1 VLAYIVDNASTNG
14 TWVNGARLA
23 PQSPTPLRH
32 DDLVCFAVSD
42 ATAPKCVAFHFKRF
56 DPAVHGKAGAVARGV
71 SSVDSPQAAGV
82 KRPRPNDGG
91 AADPQQALALHK
103 ENQALREKAAML
115 QESLAQHQ
123 AKAAADATAAASELA
138 AVREELASKVATA
151 ERQVAEAAQQAA
163 EAAEVAAAKLSEA
176 QASGQ
181 AEQVRAAAASA
192 AASQAEAAAA
202 EARSERDAAL
212 AKLRD
217 CQAALD
223 EARTQLRSHSDGTA
237 AFTAD
242 LANRDAA
249 LTTARIEKDAA
260 LRRAERAESAAQAAE
275 AALAS
280 EKALKTTAESSEAA
294 LSQRVAALEAKLACE
309 QEKARGTRE
318 GVALEHAVLS
328 NLATFVHDIAAMANA
343 ALPDAHAIMA
353 MTAVPGIVAGAPVVT
368 KGDSQRGS
376 GMGLCGGT
384 QIMVAPPPPAVLPVE
399 PSTVVPMAEGDTQH
413 VGHQAPT
420 SPVPAAPMVT
430 VEQHNGGDAAA
441 TVKPSE
447 PHEAEAAVE
456 ALPAAEDMDVAP
468 AADAVQPDVG
478 DIAAGGFGDEEND
491 ICAYTVPSAS
501 LQAKMEADAAAA
513 LVQRNSQESPG
524 PGMQGPWD
532 AGF

>member
-1 VLAYIVDNASTNG
+1 
-14 TWVNGARLA
+14 
-23 PQSPTPLRH
+23 
-32 DDLVCFAVSD
+32 
-42 ATAPKCVAFHFKRF
+42 
-56 DPAVHGKAGAVARGV
+56 
-71 SSVDSPQAAGV
+71 
-82 KRPRPNDGG
+82 
-91 AADPQQALALHK
+91 
-103 ENQALREKAAML
+103 
-115 QESLAQHQ
+115 
-123 AKAAADATAAASELA
+123 
-138 AVREELASKVATA
+138 
-151 ERQVAEAAQQAA
+151 
-163 EAAEVAAAKLSEA
+163 
-176 QASGQ
+176 
-181 AEQVRAAAASA
+181 
-192 AASQAEAAAA
+192 
-202 EARSERDAAL
+202 
-212 AKLRD
+212 
-217 CQAALD
+217 
-223 EARTQLRSHSDGTA
+223 
-237 AFTAD
+237 
-242 LANRDAA
+242 
-249 LTTARIEKDAA
+249 
-260 LRRAERAESAAQAAE
+260 
-275 AALAS
+275 
-280 EKALKTTAESSEAA
+280 
-294 LSQRVAALEAKLACE
+294 
-309 QEKARGTRE
+309 
-318 GVALEHAVLS
+318 VALEHAVLS

-353 MTAVPGIVAGAPVVT
+353 MTAAPGIVAGAPVVT

-413 VGHQAPT
+413 VGQQAPT

-430 VEQHNGGDAAA
+430 VEQHNGGDAA

-524 PGMQGPWD
+524 PGMHPVSLGGGGPWD